1 MHTGLTM
8 NRRRIV
14 SALAFAALAVWPNP
28 VFAVAQTPTPAGDS
42 AIFAPRLV
50 PLAGVQNF
58 RDIGGYRTLDGR
70 HVAWGR
76 IYRSAQ
82 LSHLTPA
89 DLTVVARLNIHT
101 VYDLRSVSERRA
113 EPTAWIG
120 SSAPTILMRDY
131 DLDLSA
137 MAGLYQGTPT
147 VDGARAVF
155 VNLYATFLDTQ
166 RPQQAALFEVLLRND
181 GASLYHCTAG
191 KDRTGLAT
199 AMILS
204 ALGVPRE
211 TILYDYELSN
221 RYVSGV
227 NPAGAADP
235 SQARRQAGSGR
246 LPPDV
251 AAVFMRVDAAYL
263 RAVFAQIDRDYGSIE
278 TYLDQRLGV
287 DADDIRRLKALY
299 TE

>member
-1 MHTGLTM
+1 M
-8 NRRRIV
+8 RRRMIV
-14 SALAFAALAVWPNP
+14 PAFAAALLATWSIHQQ
-28 VFAVAQTPTPAGDS
+28 AIAQTPVPSGDS
-42 AIFAPRLV
+42 AILAPRLV

-70 HVAWGR
+70 HVVWGR
-76 IYRSAQ
+76 IYRSAE
-82 LSHLTPA
+82 LSRLTPA
-89 DLTVVARLNIHT
+89 DLTAVTRLNIHT
-101 VYDLRSVSERRA
+101 IYDLRSVSERRA
-113 EPTAWIG
+113 EPTAWTG
-120 SSAPTILMRDY
+120 SGAPAILTRDY

-147 VDGARAVF
+147 VDRARAAF
-155 VNLYATFLDTQ
+155 VNLYSTFLDTQ
-166 RPQQAALFEVLLRND
+166 RSQEAALFEALLRNE
-181 GASLYHCTAG
+181 GATLYHCTAG

-204 ALGVPRE
+204 ALGVARE

-221 RYVSGV
+221 RYFSAVIPASGS
-227 NPAGAADP
+227 GAN
-235 SQARRQAGSGR
+235 QAKPQVESGR

-251 AAVFMRVDAAYL
+251 AAVFMRVDADYL
-263 RAVFAQIDRDYGSIE
+263 IAVFEQIDRDYGSIE

-287 DADDIRRLKALY
+287 DADDIRRLRALY